1 MKNIFTVL
9 TLALLAVGCNAE
21 IEPAGW
27 SVSVEAENAV
37 LVDTVAVDSLAVE
50 PAAEALPE
58 VQE

>member
-1 MKNIFTVL
+1 MKNIFTIL
-9 TLALLAVGCNAE
+9 TLVLLAVGCSAE
-21 IEPAGW
+21 LEPAGLP
-27 SVSVEAENAV
+27 VDVEAENAV